1 MKLNDIDFTLL
12 YYVGAIA
19 LVMIANTLFGIAK
32 AQKCD
37 EFRWETLKK
46 GLIKYL
52 FILLGVAFI
61 FVAGV
66 LLPEFTVTL
75 PMIEDTV
82 TIIQMLSV
90 LAIAILIKYV
100 ISCYQN
106 LIELFGVEEEVKES
120 VKDTQKKEY
129 LG

>member
-1 MKLNDIDFTLL
+1 MLENLDLTLL

-32 AQKCD
+32 AQKYD
-37 EFRWETLKK
+37 EFDWNTLKK

-52 FILLGVAFI
+52 LILLGVAFV
-61 FVAGV
+61 FVAGI
-66 LLPEFTVTL
+66 LLPDFRVTL
-75 PMIEDTV
+75 PIVENEV

-90 LAIAILIKYV
+90 VAVAILIKYV

-106 LIELFGVEEEVKES
+106 LVELFGVEEEIQKTVIE
-120 VKDTQKKEY
+120 TQKDEF

>member
-1 MKLNDIDFTLL
+1 MFENLDLTLL

-19 LVMIANTLFGIAK
+19 LVMVANTLFGIAK
-32 AQKCD
+32 AQKYD
-37 EFRWETLKK
+37 EFDWNILKK

-52 FILLGVAFI
+52 LILLGVAFV
-61 FVAGV
+61 FVAGI
-66 LLPEFTVTL
+66 LLPDFRVTL
-75 PMIEDTV
+75 PIVENEV

-90 LAIAILIKYV
+90 VAVAILIKYV

-106 LIELFGVEEEVKES
+106 LVELFGVEEEIQKTVIE
-120 VKDTQKKEY
+120 TQKDEF

>member
-1 MKLNDIDFTLL
+1 MFENLDLTLL

-32 AQKCD
+32 AQKYD
-37 EFRWETLKK
+37 EFDWNTLKK

-52 FILLGVAFI
+52 LILLGVAFV
-61 FVAGV
+61 FVAGI
-66 LLPEFTVTL
+66 LLPDFRVTL
-75 PMIEDTV
+75 PIVEYEV

-90 LAIAILIKYV
+90 VAVAILIKYV

-106 LIELFGVEEEVKES
+106 LVELFGVEEEIQKTVIE
-120 VKDTQKKEY
+120 TQKDEF

>member
-1 MKLNDIDFTLL
+1 MFENLDLTLL

-19 LVMIANTLFGIAK
+19 LVMIGNTLFGIAK
-32 AQKCD
+32 AQKYD
-37 EFRWETLKK
+37 EFDWNTLKK

-52 FILLGVAFI
+52 LILLGVAFV
-61 FVAGV
+61 FVAGI
-66 LLPEFTVTL
+66 LLPDFRVTL
-75 PMIEDTV
+75 PIVENEV

-90 LAIAILIKYV
+90 VAVAILIKYV

-106 LIELFGVEEEVKES
+106 LVELFGVEEEIQKTVIE
-120 VKDTQKKEY
+120 TQKDEF

>member
-1 MKLNDIDFTLL
+1 MFENLDFTLF

-19 LVMIANTLFGIAK
+19 LVMIANTLFGVAK
-32 AQKCD
+32 AQKGGNFNWD
-37 EFRWETLKK
+37 TLKK

-52 FILLGVAFI
+52 LILLGVAFI

-66 LLPEFTVTL
+66 LLPNFEVTL
-75 PMIEDTV
+75 PVIDETV

-90 LAIAILIKYV
+90 VAIAILIKYV

-106 LIELFGVEEEVKES
+106 LVELFGVSEEVEKTVAE
-120 VKDTQKKEY
+120 TQKDEF

>member
-1 MKLNDIDFTLL
+1 MFENLDLTLL

-32 AQKCD
+32 AQKYD
-37 EFRWETLKK
+37 EFDWNTLKK

-52 FILLGVAFI
+52 LILLGVAFV
-61 FVAGV
+61 FVAGI
-66 LLPEFTVTL
+66 LLPDFRVTL
-75 PMIEDTV
+75 PIVENEV

-90 LAIAILIKYV
+90 VAVAILIKYV

-106 LIELFGVEEEVKES
+106 LVELFGVEEEIQKTVIE
-120 VKDTQKKEY
+120 TQKDEF